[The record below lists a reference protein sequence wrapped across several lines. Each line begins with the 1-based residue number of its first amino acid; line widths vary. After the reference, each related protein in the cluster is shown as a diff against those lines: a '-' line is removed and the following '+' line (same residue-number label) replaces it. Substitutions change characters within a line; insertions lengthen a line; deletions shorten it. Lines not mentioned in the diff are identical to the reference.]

1 MWNAPGPGRCAPSAH
16 LVLEQA
22 MPKTPKTVL
31 TVHSSRYPALDDL
44 SRLALRR
51 YPSFIYTGEL
61 DDYLPVFTFHTL
73 EPGDFEGKLEFL
85 ATNGYRALSLDE
97 AVRYLRGEGD
107 KPSRAVV
114 LTIDDGRLS
123 TWTVGYG
130 LLRKYGMCATAY
142 VIPGYLE
149 EGPVRPRL
157 DDASGGRTDELD
169 SSEAVDKSTVMRWSE
184 VELLHESGVVQIESH
199 TMLHRRVPVSKRLL
213 GFLGPD
219 PAGPYYDYPKDPSDR
234 TPWTRA
240 ALRDNVGFPL
250 FDNLPV
256 LAATT
261 SWQGFRAVADLCR
274 AATERAANGSAGSP
288 GFERWLRKE
297 LRRERPWPDGSVSLE
312 GEQAWELSEAKRTM
326 EGRLRGKTVRHF
338 CYPHSL
344 GTARSLRLA
353 LEAGYSTTAW
363 GVLSGRRT
371 NRRGSGGEVIERLK
385 HDYVY
390 RLPGVG
396 RKSLGAIIGGKSLR
410 RFRGERGF

>member
-1 MWNAPGPGRCAPSAH
+1 
-16 LVLEQA
+16 
-22 MPKTPKTVL
+22 MPKTVSAAG
-31 TVHSSRYPALDDL
+31 SSRYPALDDL

-51 YPSFIYTGEL
+51 YPSFIYTEEL

-85 ATNGYRALSLDE
+85 ARNGYRTLSLDE
-97 AVRYLRGEGD
+97 ALRYLRGHSD
-107 KPSRAVV
+107 KPNRAVV

-123 TWTVGYG
+123 TWTVGHP
-130 LLRKYGMCATAY
+130 LLRRYGMCATAY

-149 EGPVRPRL
+149 EGPPRPRL
-157 DDASGGRTDELD
+157 DQGSNGRGADELE

-219 PAGPYYDYPKDPSDR
+219 PEGPCYDYPKDASDR
-234 TPWTRA
+234 TPWTRE
-240 ALRDNVGFPL
+240 ALHDNVGLPL
-250 FDNLPV
+250 FENLPL
-256 LAATT
+256 LAANT

-274 AATERAANGSAGSP
+274 AATEGAGNGSVGSP
-288 GFERWLRKE
+288 GWQRWLRKE
-297 LRRERPWPDGSVSLE
+297 LRRGRPWPDGSVGLE
-312 GEQAWELSEAKRTM
+312 GEQAWELSEAKRTV
-326 EGRLRGKTVRHF
+326 EGRLQGKTVRHF

-363 GVLSGRRT
+363 GVLPGRRT

-396 RKSLGAIIGGKSLR
+396 RKSLRAIIGGKSLR
-410 RFRGERGF
+410 RLRGERGF